1 MGNHLHTL
9 FDTDMRAKFGI
20 FKITETGADELYTAR
35 DRKGRP
41 LLVYG
46 KAVQEKKWIEE
57 NAVPR
62 LNLIIRGI

>member
-1 MGNHLHTL
+1 
-9 FDTDMRAKFGI
+9 MRAKFGI

-46 KAVQEKKWIEE
+46 KAVQEKRWIEE

-62 LNLIIRGI
+62 LSLIIRAI